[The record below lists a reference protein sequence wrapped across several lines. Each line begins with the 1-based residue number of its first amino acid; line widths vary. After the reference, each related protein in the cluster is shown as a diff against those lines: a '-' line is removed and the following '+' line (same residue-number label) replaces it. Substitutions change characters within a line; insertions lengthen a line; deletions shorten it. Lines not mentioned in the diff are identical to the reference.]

1 MVYCSRCGTKN
12 KEEAEHCIKCDAPL
26 YSVGNMEEHEDT
38 CFGHPD
44 KYVEEECVK
53 VPHIGEIAGIIVG
66 IFIILI
72 GLAIAFKMDIL
83 RWIGAF
89 IAIIV
94 GFLITTVVF
103 LSRQRHYARP

>member
-12 KEEAEHCIKCDAPL
+12 KDEAEHCIKCGVAL
-26 YSVGNMEEHEDT
+26 YSVGDLKEREET
-38 CFGHPD
+38 CFGQPD

-94 GFLITTVVF
+94 GLLIITVVL
-103 LSRQRHYARP
+103 LSRQR